1 MFSVKAKKNAK
12 QPIRK
17 VMICQICGIA
27 AKGSS
32 NLNKH
37 LRLKHSE
44 SAANANETKVLDRAV
59 ISRITMTPCEDTTS
73 ENITEAPLEIANAE
87 PMEITES
94 EELDDNMKPSKKVAV
109 PPTKPI
115 EKRRLKTP
123 TKPKTKR
130 TRSATSENIDS
141 NEKKA
146 HDEEDGQQHVTDD
159 NDEAEEIETM
169 DRTQQVK
176 LSTQSE
182 NICESASEHKQLEP
196 ETIVLTNLSASL
208 IVSIYSPAYNLFGF
222 YICYFCV

>member
-37 LRLKHSE
+37 LRLKHNE
-44 SAANANETKVLDRAV
+44 SAANTNETKVLDRAV
-59 ISRITMTPCEDTTS
+59 ISGITMTPCEDTTS

-94 EELDDNMKPSKKVAV
+94 EELDDNMKDAPSEKVAV
-109 PPTKPI
+109 PSKKPI
-115 EKRRLKTP
+115 EKRRLK
-123 TKPKTKR
+123 KPTKR

-146 HDEEDGQQHVTDD
+146 HSEEDVQQHVIDD
-159 NDEAEEIETM
+159 KNEDEEMETM

-196 ETIVLTNLSASL
+196 ETIVPTNLSASL
-208 IVSIYSPAYNLFGF
+208 IVLIYSPAYNLFGF